1 MHFSG
6 FWEED
11 PKNAITWTYQLA
23 LVGFGQCRCQ
33 YGSKAWRRERWGFP
47 PRLPS
52 WELYLWAV
60 SLAVTMSLHNDSLC
74 PHWAPAMAFFFCLFN
89 PRSKF
94 PLWLVS
100 EWLNISAHTSE
111 VVPLYKFLHL
121 NLLKWISL
129 PLPGTWM
136 MYTTTALW
144 VPRLVATYQSPKL
157 FATITP
163 LSSTPAFYGLLR
175 SPVRWSGKWA
185 AASSLHCLGSLPAPT
200 PPHHNPITCN
210 IKKQTDKTRLLSRE
224 SRFLS
229 SLMLNFSSIHVLPR
243 FTLTHLMLPKCNLLF
258 QASKPLHLLVFLPRR
273 EFLLFSYPENSYLY
287 FIFFPTRTLNS
298 TICHSQEQ
306 LVQPFCPSPV
316 LSEHSVRAFFCVS
329 LRIL

>member
-1 MHFSG
+1 MDITSTSWNMNDVHNNCPLSPQASG
-6 FWEED
+6 HVPEPQIVCHYHTSVFNTCLLWFVKIPSEM
-11 PKNAITWTYQLA
+11 KWK
-23 LVGFGQCRCQ
+23 V
-33 YGSKAWRRERWGFP
+33 SSSV
-47 PRLPS
+47 LPS
-52 WELYLWAV
+52 
-60 SLAVTMSLHNDSLC
+60 
-74 PHWAPAMAFFFCLFN
+74 
-89 PRSKF
+89 
-94 PLWLVS
+94 
-100 EWLNISAHTSE
+100 
-111 VVPLYKFLHL
+111 
-121 NLLKWISL
+121 LLGES
-129 PLPGTWM
+129 
-136 MYTTTALW
+136 
-144 VPRLVATYQSPKL
+144 
-157 FATITP
+157 
-163 LSSTPAFYGLLR
+163 
-175 SPVRWSGKWA
+175 
-185 AASSLHCLGSLPAPT
+185 ASSHP

-273 EFLLFSYPENSYLY
+273 EFLLFSYPENSFLY